1 MSIVHTSLKEM
12 SMAAG
17 ILIIGIVLFR
27 LLFVRRIP
35 KRIMVILWEIVV
47 LRLLLPFVIT
57 FPLPGITALITE
69 KFGTVSDDYSFGTVV
84 VTSTDL
90 GMGNAKGIFWTAEI
104 PQRLYWSDILTVL
117 YLAGIVVMCVG
128 SVYLYLRD
136 SRLFRESLPM
146 EKCEKMRLIKLIEI
160 EDKEWG
166 YLEKIDFRISDRT
179 ATPVTYGVFR
189 PAIVFPKGILLKEE
203 KELGLCLLH
212 ELVHIRNHDNLKK
225 LVVHAALCIHWF
237 NPLVW
242 LMYSL
247 FNRDIEL
254 LCDETAVR
262 KCMADKQDYA
272 LALLSMAERRAA
284 GFRTALGFGKNAVKE
299 RILAVMTAGETKI
312 SSMAAAVLAV
322 ILALTA
328 FLGTQTFAAGVVAAE
343 YVITADE
350 GAETSYGDGAQEYTY
365 TVTDELGAAYA
376 TVNIVTV
383 EAEDTAE
390 QLVDTAE
397 QSVDAVTLASADEEI
412 VQAQAM
418 EATEWMGD
426 VIMPLQKLA
435 DEFAVYG
442 LQVQISSDDY
452 QLYFGGEP
460 VYFFA
465 DNQNL
470 DGTGFSGRVYA
481 REAGNG
487 NGDTGVVTKRDEDG
501 AIIGLV
507 RLSEEESRDVA
518 KAWTGGGWW

>member
-1 MSIVHTSLKEM
+1 MSIAHVGLKEM
-12 SMAAG
+12 SIVAS
-17 ILIIGIVLFR
+17 ILIIGGVLFR
-27 LLFVRRIP
+27 LLFVHRIP

-47 LRLLLPFVIT
+47 LRLLLPFIIT
-57 FPLPGITALITE
+57 FPFPGITALVTE
-69 KFGTVSDDYSFGTVV
+69 KLGAVSDDYSFGTVL
-84 VTSTDL
+84 VTSADL
-90 GMGNAKGIFWTAEI
+90 GMGNAKGILWTVEM
-104 PQRLYWSDILTVL
+104 PQRLCWSDILTVL
-117 YLAGIVVMCVG
+117 YLVGMVVMCVG
-128 SVYLYLRD
+128 SVHLYLRD

-146 EKCEKMRLIKLIEI
+146 EKQEKERLFRLMEV
-160 EDKEWG
+160 EGMEWRS
-166 YLEKIDFRISDRT
+166 LEKIDFRISDRT

-189 PAIVFPKGILLKEE
+189 PAIVFPKGIFLKEE

-272 LALLSMAERRAA
+272 LALLSMAEYRAE

-299 RILAVMTAGETKI
+299 RILAVMTAGKTKI
-312 SSMAAAVLAV
+312 SSVIVAVLAV

-328 FLGTQTFAAGVVAAE
+328 FLGTQTFAASVGAAE

-350 GAETSYGDGAQEYTY
+350 GIEASYGDGVEEYTY
-365 TVTDELGAAYA
+365 TVTDELGASYA
-376 TVNIVTV
+376 TVNIITV
-383 EAEDTAE
+383 ETEDI
-390 QLVDTAE
+390 AE
-397 QSVDAVTLASADEEI
+397 QSVDAVTLASADVEMDQVQTVMEE
-412 VQAQAM
+412 AELPDGM
-418 EATEWMGD
+418 
-426 VIMPLQKLA
+426 IMPLQKLA
-435 DEFAVYG
+435 DEFEVYG
-442 LQVQISSDDY
+442 LQVQFTSDDY

-518 KAWTGGGWW
+518 RAWTGWGWW

>member
-1 MSIVHTSLKEM
+1 MSIAHVGLKEM
-12 SMAAG
+12 SIVAG
-17 ILIIGIVLFR
+17 ILIIGSVLFR
-27 LLFVRRIP
+27 LLFVHRIP

-47 LRLLLPFVIT
+47 LRLLLPFIIT
-57 FPLPGITALITE
+57 FPSPGITALVTE
-69 KFGTVSDDYSFGTVV
+69 KLGAVSDDYSFGTVL
-84 VTSTDL
+84 VTSADL
-90 GMGNAKGIFWTAEI
+90 GMGNTKGILWTVEM

-117 YLAGIVVMCVG
+117 YLVGMVVMCVG

-146 EKCEKMRLIKLIEI
+146 EKQEKERLFRLMEV
-160 EDKEWG
+160 EGMEWR

-189 PAIVFPKGILLKEE
+189 PAIVFPKGVFLKEE

-272 LALLSMAERRAA
+272 LALLSMAEYRAE

-299 RILAVMTAGETKI
+299 RILAVMTAGKTKI
-312 SSMAAAVLAV
+312 SSVIVAVLAV

-328 FLGTQTFAAGVVAAE
+328 FLGTRTFATSVSAAE

-350 GAETSYGDGAQEYTY
+350 GIEASYGDGVEEYTY
-365 TVTDELGAAYA
+365 TVTDELGASYA

-383 EAEDTAE
+383 ETE
-390 QLVDTAE
+390 DTAE
-397 QSVDAVTLASADEEI
+397 QSVDAVTLASADVEMDQ
-412 VQAQAM
+412 VQTVM
-418 EATEWMGD
+418 GEAELQDGM
-426 VIMPLQKLA
+426 IMPLQKLA
-435 DEFAVYG
+435 DEFEVYG
-442 LQVQISSDDY
+442 LQVQFTSDDY

-487 NGDTGVVTKRDEDG
+487 NGDTGVVTERDENG
-501 AIIGLV
+501 EIVGLV
-507 RLSEEESRDVA
+507 KLSEEESRDVA
-518 KAWTGGGWW
+518 RAWTGWGWW

>member
-1 MSIVHTSLKEM
+1 MSIVHMSLKEM

-47 LRLLLPFVIT
+47 LRLLLPFIIT
-57 FPLPGITALITE
+57 FPFSGIPALVTE

-84 VTSTDL
+84 VTTADL
-90 GMGNAKGIFWTAEI
+90 GMGNAKGIFWTAEM

-117 YLAGIVVMCVG
+117 YLTGIVVMCVG
-128 SVYLYLRD
+128 SVYFYLRD

-146 EKCEKMRLIKLIEI
+146 EKCEKKRLIRMMEV
-160 EDKEWG
+160 EDMEWG

-189 PAIVFPKGILLKEE
+189 PAIIFPKGIFLKEE

-225 LVVHAALCIHWF
+225 LVAHAALCIHWF

-272 LALLSMAERRAA
+272 LALLSMAEYRAE

-299 RILAVMTAGETKI
+299 RILAVMTAGKTKI
-312 SSMAAAVLAV
+312 SSVIVAVLAV

-328 FLGTQTFAAGVVAAE
+328 FLGTQTFAASVGVAE

-350 GAETSYGDGAQEYTY
+350 GIEASYGDGVEEYTY
-365 TVTDELGAAYA
+365 TVTDELGASYA

-383 EAEDTAE
+383 ETE
-390 QLVDTAE
+390 DTAE
-397 QSVDAVTLASADEEI
+397 QSVDAVTLASADVEMDQ
-412 VQAQAM
+412 VQTVM
-418 EATEWMGD
+418 EKAELQDGM
-426 VIMPLQKLA
+426 IMPLQKLA
-435 DEFAVYG
+435 DEFEVYG
-442 LQVQISSDDY
+442 LQVQFTSDDY

-487 NGDTGVVTKRDEDG
+487 NGDTGVVTERNEDG
-501 AIIGLV
+501 AIVGLV

-518 KAWTGGGWW
+518 RAWTGWGWW

>member
-1 MSIVHTSLKEM
+1 MSIAHVGLKEM

-27 LLFVRRIP
+27 FLFVHRIP
-35 KRIMVILWEIVV
+35 KRIMVILWGIVV
-47 LRLLLPFVIT
+47 LRLLLPFIIT
-57 FPLPGITALITE
+57 FPFPGITALVTE
-69 KFGTVSDDYSFGTVV
+69 KVGAVPGDYAFGEVTA
-84 VTSTDL
+84 TSTDL
-90 GMGNAKGIFWTAEI
+90 GMGKLWTVEMS
-104 PQRLYWSDILTVL
+104 QRLYWSDILTVL
-117 YLAGIVVMCVG
+117 FLAGMAVMCVG

-136 SRLFRESLPM
+136 SRFFRESLPM
-146 EKCEKMRLIKLIEI
+146 EKREKKRLIRLMEA
-160 EDKEWG
+160 EGMEWR

-179 ATPVTYGVFR
+179 FTPVTYGVFR
-189 PAIVFPKGILLKEE
+189 PAIVFPKGIFLKEE

-242 LMYSL
+242 VMYFL

-272 LALLSMAERRAA
+272 LALLSMAEYRAE

-299 RILAVMTAGETKI
+299 RILAVMTAGKTKI
-312 SSMAAAVLAV
+312 GSAIVAVLAV

-328 FLGTQTFAAGVVAAE
+328 FLGTQTFAASVGAAE

-350 GAETSYGDGAQEYTY
+350 SMEASYGYGVEEYTY
-365 TVTDELGAAYA
+365 TVTDGLGTSRA
-376 TVNIVTV
+376 TVNIVAV
-383 EAEDTAE
+383 ET
-390 QLVDTAE
+390 
-397 QSVDAVTLASADEEI
+397 VDAEGMSADAVSFMPEDVETAQ
-412 VQAQAM
+412 VQVTM
-418 EATEWMGD
+418 EDDGLTDSLETS
-426 VIMPLQKLA
+426 LRELA
-435 DEFAVYG
+435 DEFGIYG
-442 LQVQISSDDY
+442 LQIQIVPGDY
-452 QLYFGGEP
+452 QLYFDGKP

-465 DNQNL
+465 DNRNQ
-470 DGTGFSGRVYA
+470 DGNGFSGRVYA

-507 RLSEEESRDVA
+507 NLSEEESRDVTR
-518 KAWTGGGWW
+518 AWTGRW